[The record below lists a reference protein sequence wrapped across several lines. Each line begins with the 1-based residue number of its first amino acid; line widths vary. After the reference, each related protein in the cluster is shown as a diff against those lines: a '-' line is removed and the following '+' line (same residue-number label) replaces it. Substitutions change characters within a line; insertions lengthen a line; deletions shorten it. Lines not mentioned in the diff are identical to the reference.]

1 LTYLSCPLGG
11 RLDKLEVS
19 RGQEVARGQLV
30 FKLESQPQE
39 AALQESR
46 RRLVQARANLADLG
60 KGARPSELEALEAK
74 LAQARH
80 ALDLSR
86 REYQRRSSLRKSGA
100 LPQEDLDRMRTS
112 FRSDE
117 ARVRQAEAELAT
129 ARLGARTDR
138 LEAARAEVEA
148 VQAAENQARWALEQ
162 KQSLAPAAGRVF
174 DTFYRPGEEVPA
186 NRPVAALL
194 IPGDVK
200 VRFFVPEEQLAGI
213 ALEQPVDLICDGC
226 PQGLEGRVSYI
237 SPEAEYTPPVIYSRQ
252 TQAKLVFML
261 EAIPQGDA
269 AARLHPGQPMEVR
282 LKPSRS
288 DS

>member
-1 LTYLSCPLGG
+1 
-11 RLDKLEVS
+11 
-19 RGQEVARGQLV
+19 
-30 FKLESQPQE
+30 
-39 AALQESR
+39 
-46 RRLVQARANLADLG
+46 
-60 KGARPSELEALEAK
+60 
-74 LAQARH
+74 
-80 ALDLSR
+80 
-86 REYQRRSSLRKSGA
+86 
-100 LPQEDLDRMRTS
+100 
-112 FRSDE
+112 
-117 ARVRQAEAELAT
+117 
-129 ARLGARTDR
+129 
-138 LEAARAEVEA
+138 
-148 VQAAENQARWALEQ
+148 
-162 KQSLAPAAGRVF
+162 VF